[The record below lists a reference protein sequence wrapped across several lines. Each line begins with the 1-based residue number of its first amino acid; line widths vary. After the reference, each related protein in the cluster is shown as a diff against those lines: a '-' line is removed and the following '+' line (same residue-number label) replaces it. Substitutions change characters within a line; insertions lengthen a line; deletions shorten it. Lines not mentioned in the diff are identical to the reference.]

1 MRFERFIAT
10 RFLKLDRRG
19 QLVGTMVVVALLTP
33 LNVVG
38 IIIFLVFLGVTAK
51 RRTFFSEITILSTL
65 CIAIGVFT
73 MIVVISVIGGFE
85 EHLRKKFTGAHAHVV
100 LEKPDFTDHAEAA
113 EKIRAVS
120 GVLAAS
126 PFVSAE
132 VLVSSTY
139 ASSGIL
145 MKGIDVERSR
155 EVIDVDKNRYLY
167 LAGPWDLRVAGGL
180 DWLADPAAIVRR
192 MKDDLRG
199 EWGEEKK
206 EDSSRRHGGAEGD
219 GLQKTNPETDE
230 HLSKSQGELHPVT
243 LDDVLKPMP
252 GVIIGRE
259 LAKIHHLTLGDEV
272 TLVSPL
278 GELGPAGPMPKNQNF
293 RVVGI
298 TFSGMYEIDSKLAFT
313 TLAAAQKFMNLE
325 GAVTGIEMRVQNEF
339 ETAPVVAALKERFGA
354 DAEVRDW
361 TEMNRNLFS
370 ALKLEKLAMF
380 GVLIFVI
387 LVASFAIAATLVM
400 LVIERA
406 REISILKAMGA
417 SAMRMMKIFILDG
430 LVLGSIGTSIGVAW
444 ALLACG
450 GLRLADIPLEVTD
463 VYYIQSIPVN
473 IEPLYVLAVMAAGV
487 ALSFLATIY
496 PALKATRLRPAEG
509 LRQV

>member
-19 QLVGTMVVVALLTP
+19 QLVGTMLVVALLTP

-38 IIIFLVFLGVTAK
+38 IILFLVFLGVTAK
-51 RRTFFSEITILSTL
+51 RRGFFSEITILSTL

-85 EHLRKKFTGAHAHVV
+85 EHLRRKFTGAHAHVV
-100 LEKPDFTDHAEAA
+100 VEKPDFTDHAAA
-113 EKIRAVS
+113 ADKVRATP

-126 PFVSAE
+126 PYVSAE
-132 VLVSSTY
+132 VLVSSTN

-155 EVIDVDKNRYLY
+155 DVIDVDRNRYLY
-167 LAGPWDLRVAGGL
+167 LTGPWDLRVAGGL
-180 DWLADPAAIVRR
+180 DWLADPKAIVRR
-192 MKDDLRG
+192 MKEDLRA
-199 EWGEEKK
+199 EWGEEVPR
-206 EDSSRRHGGAEGD
+206 EAS
-219 GLQKTNPETDE
+219 N
-230 HLSKSQGELHPVT
+230 SQGEAHPVT

-339 ETAPVVAALKERFGA
+339 ETAPVAAALRAEFGA
-354 DAEVRDW
+354 ETEVRDW

-417 SAMRMMKIFILDG
+417 SAMRMLKIFILDG
-430 LVLGSIGTSIGVAW
+430 LVLGGIGTSIGALW
-444 ALLACG
+444 ALIACG
-450 GLRLADIPLEVTD
+450 ALRLADIPLEVTD

-473 IEPLYVLAVMAAGV
+473 IEPRYVLAVMGAGV

-496 PALKATRLRPAEG
+496 PAIKATRLRPAEG